1 MFLPNSFRQCWPV
14 ALLAM
19 AIFFSNCSKDDPAPF
34 TGTDPFD
41 NGVLVL
47 NEGTFSS
54 PATLS
59 FFFEDSLSVQN
70 EVFGLQNDGALLGQL
85 AQSIS
90 EWNEEYFIMVS
101 NSNKVEVLNKRDLT
115 TKAVITDI
123 ELPRYFLG
131 LSDTEAC
138 ISYWSADGLDG
149 GVAFIN
155 LTDFSVSE
163 TITTGN
169 GPENMLEKDGKLY
182 VANAG
187 GFGKDATIAVIDLA
201 SKTVADTI
209 SVPDGP
215 AFLYDIYDDIY
226 VLSKGV
232 YEPSINDLTPGGL
245 ARISN
250 DTVVASMQMSGYP
263 DKLVQGNTQG
273 GNTTLYFLRS
283 DGVYEMTVVDGIA
296 GIPVDEKI
304 VNGSYYGLGFNAS
317 DNQLLLGNARD
328 FTTPGWMVRC
338 GTDGMRLDSFQ
349 VGIAPNYFLTK

>member
-1 MFLPNSFRQCWPV
+1 MLFKNAFRQSWPL
-14 ALLAM
+14 ALLSLAVLF
-19 AIFFSNCSKDDPAPF
+19 ANCSQDEPAPF
-34 TGTDPFD
+34 TGNEPFD

-54 PATLS
+54 PSSLS
-59 FFFEDSLSVQN
+59 FFFEYSLSVQN
-70 EVFGLQNDGALLGQL
+70 EVFNLQNDGALLGQL

-101 NSNKVEVLNKRDLT
+101 NSNKVEILNKNDLT

-149 GVAFIN
+149 GVAFVN
-155 LTDFSVSE
+155 LADYSVTE

-187 GFGKDATIAVIDLA
+187 GFGKDSTVTVIDLA
-201 SKTVADTI
+201 NRAITDTI
-209 SVPDGP
+209 VVLDGP
-215 AFLYDIYDDIY
+215 AFLYDIYDEIY
-226 VLSKGV
+226 VLCKGV
-232 YEPSINDLTPGGL
+232 YEPSINDLTPGGM
-245 ARISN
+245 ARIRN
-250 DTVVASMQMSGYP
+250 DAVSATTLMNGYP
-263 DKLVQGNTQG
+263 DKLILG
-273 GNTTLYFLRS
+273 GTEAGGTDLYFLRS
-283 DGVYEMTVVDGIA
+283 DGIYEMTIVDGIA
-296 GIPVDEKI
+296 GLPIDEKI
-304 VNGSYYGLGFNAS
+304 VTGSYYGLGFDAEN
-317 DNQLLLGNARD
+317 NQLLLGNAGD
-328 FTTPGWMVRC
+328 FATPGWMVRC
-338 GTDGMRLDSFQ
+338 ELDGERVDSFP